1 MIMDHYGIDYPKSG
15 NFTDK
20 AEALAFCQRFF
31 PSPVVLKLSAPDALH
46 KTEMKG
52 IYLNIHDEA
61 TFNEAWDGLNGSIQK
76 FALKGASVLIQEMIV
91 KASETIVGVNSDKNF
106 GRVMVFGTGGIYTE
120 VMKDTTLRILPAND
134 FDAMIKETKIGTILN
149 GVRGEEPK
157 AVEPLKETLAK
168 VQQLVLEIPEI
179 SAIDGNPV
187 LVTKDRAVV
196 VDFKMLLK

>member
-1 MIMDHYGIDYPKSG
+1 
-15 NFTDK
+15 
-20 AEALAFCQRFF
+20 L
-31 PSPVVLKLSAPDALH
+31 
-46 KTEMKG
+46 
-52 IYLNIHDEA
+52 
-61 TFNEAWDGLNGSIQK
+61 
-76 FALKGASVLIQEMIV
+76 
-91 KASETIVGVNSDKNF
+91 KASETIVGVNSDNNF

-179 SAIDGNPV
+179 TAIDGNPV